1 MRKIVF
7 AFAVLILVVL
17 PLLAQQASP
26 TTKSPAPASGAP
38 AAGPVHSNITYGVAG
53 GETLLLDV
61 FEPANNTGQPRP
73 AIVLVHGGGWT
84 GFDKSTMQPLARFLA
99 LAGFVAVPVNY
110 RLFHDDATRWPAQLD
125 DVQRAVRWVRANSA
139 KYNID
144 PAHIGA
150 YGHSAGAQIA
160 TLLGMMETRDN
171 SDVTLAKYSSK
182 VQAVVDASGP
192 TDFTKDTDDDA
203 KPFLTNFLGADFATH
218 PAVWRDA
225 SPLFHVAKSNAP
237 ILIIHG
243 THDEMVPISQ
253 AEELNDALTK
263 AGATVKFLRLDSDHM
278 FHEPGPHRQLVLETQ
293 AFFDR
298 YLAPSH

>member
-110 RLFHDDATRWPAQLD
+110 RLFHDDATRWPA
-125 DVQRAVRWVRANSA
+125 
-139 KYNID
+139 
-144 PAHIGA
+144 
-150 YGHSAGAQIA
+150 
-160 TLLGMMETRDN
+160 
-171 SDVTLAKYSSK
+171 
-182 VQAVVDASGP
+182 
-192 TDFTKDTDDDA
+192 
-203 KPFLTNFLGADFATH
+203 LGAREF
-218 PAVWRDA
+218 RE
-225 SPLFHVAKSNAP
+225 
-237 ILIIHG
+237 I
-243 THDEMVPISQ
+243 
-253 AEELNDALTK
+253 
-263 AGATVKFLRLDSDHM
+263 
-278 FHEPGPHRQLVLETQ
+278 
-293 AFFDR
+293 
-298 YLAPSH
+298 